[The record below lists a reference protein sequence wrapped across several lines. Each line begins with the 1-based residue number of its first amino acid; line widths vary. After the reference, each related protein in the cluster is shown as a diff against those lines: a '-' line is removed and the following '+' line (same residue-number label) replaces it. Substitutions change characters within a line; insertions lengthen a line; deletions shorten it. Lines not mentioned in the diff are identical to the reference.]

1 VPLRLV
7 QNEKKQLR
15 TLLRSRRRN
24 LSPTEVT
31 EKSRHLTAQLF
42 AFAPFQHAG
51 SIVLYSADEN
61 EVQTEAIWQAAV
73 AQGKAVY
80 YPRIT
85 ADRANLEFV
94 LRCPKDRLIPGTFGI
109 LIPPGNDLLSGL
121 QETDMI
127 LTPGVGF
134 DRQGHRLGRGKGYYD
149 RAFRGVLSGALRVA
163 LAYEFQ
169 VVQEIPVSPSDE
181 LVNYIMTET
190 GLIDCRRRIS

>member
-1 VPLRLV
+1 V
-7 QNEKKQLR
+7 QDEKKKLR
-15 TLLRSRRRN
+15 TFLRSRRRG

-31 EKSRHLTAQLF
+31 EKSRRITERLRAFTQFQQAQTL
-42 AFAPFQHAG
+42 
-51 SIVLYSADEN
+51 VLYSADEN
-61 EVQTEAIWQAAV
+61 EVQTETIWQEAS

-94 LRCPKDRLIPGTFGI
+94 RRRPGDRLIPGVFGI
-109 LIPPGNDLLSGL
+109 LIPAGEDLLSQL
-121 QETDMI
+121 QETDII

-169 VVQEIPVSPSDE
+169 VVSEIPFGPDDE
-181 LVNYIMTET
+181 TVDYIMTET
-190 GLIDCRRRIS
+190 GRMDCPTRNLL